1 MTPGIPVVIN
11 VGAGS
16 AGGADLAN
24 KIAQSFQARAV
35 PADVRAASSG
45 SELVAMIRAAIN
57 EHPSAIVAGGGDG
70 TISSAA
76 AQLAGT
82 DITLGVLPLGTLNHF
97 AKDLG
102 IPLEIDAAVQCIVE
116 GNSTLV
122 DVGEVNDR
130 VFINNSSLGLY
141 PDMLRDRERQQRRL
155 GRGKLNSLVWASV
168 AAFRR
173 WPFMTV
179 VLDVRGNERRY
190 RTPLVFIGNNEYR
203 MEGFD
208 IGARERLDGG
218 QLSIYVVKKPG
229 RAPLVLLALQAML
242 GRLRQSRDFEAVLAS
257 DCAIETRHAQLLV
270 ATDGEVSTMSSP
282 LRYRMRP
289 RCLRVFVPA
298 NAERQK
304 AGRHSHKNKW
314 EATGEPEASHPS
326 STV

>member
-1 MTPGIPVVIN
+1 MTPDIPVVIN

-16 AGGADLAN
+16 AGGADIA
-24 KIAQSFQARAV
+24 KTIAQAFHARAV

-45 SELVAMIRAAIN
+45 SELVALIRTAIN
-57 EHPSAIVAGGGDG
+57 EHPRAIVAGGGDG
-70 TISSAA
+70 TMSSAA
-76 AQLAGT
+76 ALLAST

-97 AKDLG
+97 AKDLR
-102 IPLEIDAAVQCIVE
+102 IPLEIDAAVQCIVD

-141 PDMLRDRERQQRRL
+141 PDMVRDRERQQRRL

-179 VLDVRGNERRY
+179 ALAVRGSERRY
-190 RTPLVFIGNNEYR
+190 RTPLVFIGNNEYL
-203 MEGFD
+203 MKGFD

-229 RAPLVLLALQAML
+229 RAPLVLLALQALL

-257 DCAIETRHAQLLV
+257 ECVIETPHPQLLV
-270 ATDGEVSTMSSP
+270 ATDGEVATMSSP
-282 LRYRMRP
+282 LNYKIRP
-289 RCLRVFVPA
+289 RSLSVFVPA
-298 NAERQK
+298 AER
-304 AGRHSHKNKW
+304 
-314 EATGEPEASHPS
+314 
-326 STV
+326 